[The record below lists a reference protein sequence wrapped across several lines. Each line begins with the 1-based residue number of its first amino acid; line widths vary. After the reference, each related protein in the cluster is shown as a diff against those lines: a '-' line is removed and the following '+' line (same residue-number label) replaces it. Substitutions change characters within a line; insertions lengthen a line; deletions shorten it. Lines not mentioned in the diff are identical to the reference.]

1 MTTDTSG
8 TEGVFSINRA
18 KILCVSNQKGGV
30 GKTTTTNAIA
40 MGLRHMGR
48 RVLCIDFDPQG
59 DLSFGLRADNRVEMQ
74 NSIYHALKGELLTV
88 QTIQHTPFCD
98 VIAANMLL
106 SGIELEFTGKGRE
119 YLLRDCL
126 KPVLHLYDNILIDSP
141 PALGILTVNAFTTSD
156 WVLMPVQPDIFSL
169 QGLVQLSGTLEEVR
183 RKSNPRVAAGVLLTR
198 FVARENASRVIRD
211 AAKDITRQL
220 GIPLLDTTIR
230 NSNALTVAQIH
241 RADVMK
247 FTKNR
252 AVNDY
257 RALLDELIQ
266 RGVL

>member
-1 MTTDTSG
+1 
-8 TEGVFSINRA
+8 
-18 KILCVSNQKGGV
+18 
-30 GKTTTTNAIA
+30 
-40 MGLRHMGR
+40 
-48 RVLCIDFDPQG
+48 
-59 DLSFGLRADNRVEMQ
+59 MQ

-183 RKSNPRVAAGVLLTR
+183 RKSNPRVAAAGVLLTR

-220 GIPLLDTTIR
+220 GIPLLETTIR

-257 RALLDELIQ
+257 RTLLDELIQ

>member
-1 MTTDTSG
+1 MGFFDKLKKINIFSGFGSELTDDFYDELEESLILADTGMDVTLELVEQLRRRVKS
-8 TEGVFSINRA
+8 EGIKTMEEAREAMVQVIAEALSAGDFSLDLSTKPSVVLFIGVN
-18 KILCVSNQKGGV
+18 GV

-119 YLLRDCL
+119 YLLRDSEAGTAPL
-126 KPVLHLYDNILIDSP
+126 RQHPHRFPARPGHPHRQRLHHLR
-141 PALGILTVNAFTTSD
+141 LGAD
-156 WVLMPVQPDIFSL
+156 A
-169 QGLVQLSGTLEEVR
+169 G
-183 RKSNPRVAAGVLLTR
+183 AAGYLQPPG
-198 FVARENASRVIRD
+198 AG
-211 AAKDITRQL
+211 AA
-220 GIPLLDTTIR
+220 
-230 NSNALTVAQIH
+230 
-241 RADVMK
+241 
-247 FTKNR
+247 
-252 AVNDY
+252 
-257 RALLDELIQ
+257 
-266 RGVL
+266 

>member
-8 TEGVFSINRA
+8 TEVVFSINRA

-74 NSIYHALKGELLTV
+74 NSIYHALKGELPTV

-183 RKSNPRVAAGVLLTR
+183 LKSNPRVAAAGVLTR